1 MKKFSFA
8 AILLMVAAIA
18 SCSKDG
24 IQEDTNHLSLAPDLS
39 SGIDPDVT
47 DISEN
52 DAIKVALMS
61 QHQSKTKS
69 EIQKE
74 VQNIIPCLG
83 KDGKVVFYAINYT
96 TGCGYTLVS
105 ASKNYYPILAEV
117 EKGSFEENVNQTGV
131 SILLDEYK
139 YAIDNNRSLPA
150 DSVRHFRAEWSA
162 FENKKKPNFVTPT
175 KSSDEFTALISSS
188 FAEWTEA
195 GYEIFAL
202 GDGAPEGL
210 PQSVYD
216 EWYESALGVA
226 NEKYPVNHS
235 AFILLKRETLYT
247 EKGPLLSTA
256 WHQKSPYNLSVPNNL
271 NVGCVAVAVAQI
283 LRYHQSPS
291 SIHWAWMPDSLSP
304 STTSTTYLSDF
315 LYDVGKACGIQY
327 WLGHTSSGALFA
339 KIALKFRYAYS
350 CSIVDHG
357 FSAVG
362 FDIGEGYPVYM
373 EGDKSDGTGHAWVCD
388 GVKGYTFV
396 RAYELKILSVVE
408 PPLHFESIL
417 PEYIEEVGSTSHLHM
432 NWGWGGDYNGWYLD
446 DLQHYDQ
453 NYSIKRKDI
462 IKIRPK
468 K

>member
-96 TGCGYTLVS
+96 NGCGYTLVS

-339 KIALKFRYAYS
+339 KIALKFRYGYS

-446 DLQHYDQ
+446 DLRHYDQ